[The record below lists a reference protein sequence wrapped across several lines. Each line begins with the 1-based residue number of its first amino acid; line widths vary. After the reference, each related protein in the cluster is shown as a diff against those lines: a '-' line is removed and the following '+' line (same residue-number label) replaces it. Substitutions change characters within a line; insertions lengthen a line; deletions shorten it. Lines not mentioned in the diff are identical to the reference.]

1 MSDDKNLELK
11 SIIQKFSQ
19 STSALDSLTEK
30 ISSLSRTSD
39 EIGKSEA
46 GISKSHLQIKRIADE
61 IELLSKELK
70 RANTAVEGALT
81 SVATFL
87 HGSELGGMK
96 QGIDQIV
103 GILTLQL
110 TVTTDELKE
119 LRIKEQQV
127 SSELS
132 QLKGK
137 VSGLPEKA
145 KKKFGFL

>member
-39 EIGKSEA
+39 EIGKSGA
-46 GISKSHLQIKRIADE
+46 GITESHVQIRRVVDE
-61 IELLSKELK
+61 IGALSKELK
-70 RANTAVEGALT
+70 RANIAVEGALT
-81 SVATFL
+81 SVASFL
-87 HGSELGGMK
+87 RGTELGAMK
-96 QGIDQIV
+96 QGIDRV
-103 GILTLQL
+103 EGILTKQL
-110 TVTTDELKE
+110 SAVTSELHD
-119 LRIKEQQV
+119 LRIKEQQIA
-127 SSELS
+127 SEFS

-137 VSGLPEKA
+137 VAALPEKA

>member
-30 ISSLSRTSD
+30 IGSLSRTSD
-39 EIGKSEA
+39 EIGKSGA
-46 GISKSHLQIKRIADE
+46 GISQSHLQIKRIADE
-61 IELLSKELK
+61 IEVLSKELK

-87 HGSELGGMK
+87 HGTELGTMK
-96 QGIDQIV
+96 QGVDRIE

-110 TVTTDELKE
+110 TATANDLRV
-119 LRIKEQQV
+119 LRIKEQETN
-127 SSELS
+127 SELLI
-132 QLKGK
+132 LKGK
-137 VSGLPEKA
+137 VKA
-145 KKKFGFL
+145 MPDRAKNKYGFL